1 MEVSAI
7 VQFSFTKKKER
18 EREVS
23 DFPFEISSI
32 MIIDH
37 GLTHLYI
44 VFQKRAREGEEKER
58 EIRVYLSEG
67 KERKKSL
74 YNFFFIH
81 LIFFLLLFP
90 PFSSK

>member
-1 MEVSAI
+1 VPSCNFLS
-7 VQFSFTKKKER
+7 QKKRER

-23 DFPFEISSI
+23 DFQFEISSI
-32 MIIDH
+32 MVIDH

-67 KERKKSL
+67 KERKKKL
-74 YNFFFIH
+74 YNFYF
-81 LIFFLLLFP
+81 
-90 PFSSK
+90 